1 MDIVGRSGLSDN
13 SRLASHVVPCRDIPG
28 RGDGIGRRSGLKHR
42 RRKAWGFDF
51 PPRHQEQVS
60 SIPGIAAVQ
69 ASHGRKAGIPDYT
82 CLSEHGLCFYGGNV
96 VISPNAGVSLTIL
109 RALPIF
115 ETLDDDCLKPLT
127 RVAMLRAVP
136 RHTVVL
142 HAGDRTDNIYFV
154 LSGGLKVQVS
164 DEEGR
169 EVILSMLG
177 PGELFGEMG
186 VLDDHPRSAT
196 VLAVEQSEVVVIGKD
211 DFKRCLVD
219 NPDVSLFIMR
229 NLAKRLRL
237 ADRNIESLALL
248 DVYGRVARLL
258 LEAAE
263 TIDGRKVVTHKL
275 TKQDIAKMIGASREM
290 VSRVMRDLTA
300 QGLIHEQDGQ
310 LILIDLAAFRRHGD
324 VDAIA

>member
-1 MDIVGRSGLSDN
+1 MKSPITG
-13 SRLASHVVPCRDIPG
+13 
-28 RGDGIGRRSGLKHR
+28 
-42 RRKAWGFDF
+42 
-51 PPRHQEQVS
+51 VS
-60 SIPGIAAVQ
+60 S
-69 ASHGRKAGIPDYT
+69 
-82 CLSEHGLCFYGGNV
+82 
-96 VISPNAGVSLTIL
+96 TIL

-115 ETLDDDCLKPLT
+115 EMLDDESLKPLT
-127 RVAMLRAVP
+127 RVATLRRVP

-142 HAGDRTDNIYFV
+142 NAGDRTDNIYFV
-154 LSGGLKVQVS
+154 LSGALKVQIS

-196 VLAVEQSEVVVIGKD
+196 VLAVESSEVVVVGKA
-211 DFKRCLVD
+211 DFKQCLVE

-229 NLAKRLRL
+229 NLTKRLRM

-263 TIDGRKVVTHKL
+263 TVDGHKVVVRKL

-300 QGLIHEQDGQ
+300 QGLIQERNGQ
-310 LILIDLAAFRRHGD
+310 MILVDLVAFRRLKTD
-324 VDAIA
+324 D

>member
-1 MDIVGRSGLSDN
+1 MN
-13 SRLASHVVPCRDIPG
+13 
-28 RGDGIGRRSGLKHR
+28 
-42 RRKAWGFDF
+42 
-51 PPRHQEQVS
+51 
-60 SIPGIAAVQ
+60 
-69 ASHGRKAGIPDYT
+69 
-82 CLSEHGLCFYGGNV
+82 
-96 VISPNAGVSLTIL
+96 SPNAGVSLTTL

-115 ETLDDDCLKPLT
+115 ETLDDKSLKPLL
-127 RVAMLRAVP
+127 RVAMLRHVP

-142 HAGDRTDNIYFV
+142 HAGDHTDNIYFV
-154 LSGGLKVQVS
+154 LSGVLKVQIS

-196 VLAVEQSEVVVIGKD
+196 VLAVESSEVVVIGKD
-211 DFKRCLVD
+211 DFKQCLAE

-229 NLAKRLRL
+229 NLTKRLRL
-237 ADRNIESLALL
+237 ADRNIESLALF

-263 TIDGRKVVTHKL
+263 IVDGRKVVTHKI

-290 VSRVMRDLTA
+290 VSRVMRDLLA
-300 QGLIHEQDGQ
+300 QGLIQECDGQ
-310 LILIDLAAFRRHGD
+310 LILVDLVAFRKLKTD
-324 VDAIA
+324 D

>member
-1 MDIVGRSGLSDN
+1 MIL
-13 SRLASHVVPCRDIPG
+13 
-28 RGDGIGRRSGLKHR
+28 
-42 RRKAWGFDF
+42 
-51 PPRHQEQVS
+51 
-60 SIPGIAAVQ
+60 
-69 ASHGRKAGIPDYT
+69 
-82 CLSEHGLCFYGGNV
+82 
-96 VISPNAGVSLTIL
+96 PNAGVSLTIL

-115 ETLDDDCLKPLT
+115 EMLDDECLKPLT
-127 RVAMLRAVP
+127 RVAMLRHIP

-142 HAGDRTDNIYFV
+142 HVGDHTDNIYFV
-154 LSGGLKVQVS
+154 LSGALKVQVS

-196 VLAVEQSEVVVIGKD
+196 VLAVESSEVVVIGKA
-211 DFKRCLVD
+211 DFKQCLVE

-229 NLAKRLRL
+229 NLTRRLRL

-263 TIDGRKVVTHKL
+263 TVDGHKVVTHKI

-290 VSRVMRDLTA
+290 VSRVMRDLMA
-300 QGLIHEQDGQ
+300 QGLILERDGQ
-310 LILIDLAAFRRHGD
+310 LILVDLEAFKRHGD
-324 VDAIA
+324 VAATN

>member
-1 MDIVGRSGLSDN
+1 M
-13 SRLASHVVPCRDIPG
+13 
-28 RGDGIGRRSGLKHR
+28 
-42 RRKAWGFDF
+42 
-51 PPRHQEQVS
+51 
-60 SIPGIAAVQ
+60 
-69 ASHGRKAGIPDYT
+69 
-82 CLSEHGLCFYGGNV
+82 
-96 VISPNAGVSLTIL
+96 ISPNAGVSLTIL

-115 ETLDDDCLKPLT
+115 EMLDDACLKPLT
-127 RVAMLRAVP
+127 RVATLRSIP
-136 RHTVVL
+136 RHTAVL

-154 LSGGLKVQVS
+154 LSGALKVQIS
-164 DEEGR
+164 DDEGR

-196 VLAVEQSEVVVIGKD
+196 VLAVEASEVVVIGKA
-211 DFKRCLVD
+211 DFKQCLVE

-229 NLAKRLRL
+229 NLTKRLRL

-263 TIDGRKVVTHKL
+263 TVDGRLVVMHKMS
-275 TKQDIAKMIGASREM
+275 KQDIAKMIGASREM

-300 QGLIHEQDGQ
+300 QGLIQEADGQ
-310 LILIDLAAFRRHGD
+310 LILVDLAVFRRHGD
-324 VDAIA
+324 AAATN

>member
-1 MDIVGRSGLSDN
+1 MG
-13 SRLASHVVPCRDIPG
+13 
-28 RGDGIGRRSGLKHR
+28 
-42 RRKAWGFDF
+42 
-51 PPRHQEQVS
+51 
-60 SIPGIAAVQ
+60 
-69 ASHGRKAGIPDYT
+69 
-82 CLSEHGLCFYGGNV
+82 
-96 VISPNAGVSLTIL
+96 SPNAGVSLTIL

-115 ETLDDDCLKPLT
+115 EMLDDDSLRPLT
-127 RVAMLRAVP
+127 RVAMLRTVP

-154 LSGGLKVQVS
+154 LSGLLKVQVS

-186 VLDDHPRSAT
+186 VLDEHPRSAT
-196 VLAVEQSEVVVIGKD
+196 VLAVESSEVVVIGQAE
-211 DFKRCLVD
+211 FKQCLAE

-229 NLAKRLRL
+229 NLTKRLRV
-237 ADRNIESLALL
+237 ANRTIESLALL

-263 TIDGRKVVTHKL
+263 TVDGRKIVTHKL
-275 TKQDIAKMIGASREM
+275 SKQDIAKMIGASREM

-300 QGLIHEQDGQ
+300 HGLIHEQDGQ
-310 LILIDLAAFRRHGD
+310 LILVDLAAFRRHGD
-324 VDAIA
+324 VAATA

>member
-1 MDIVGRSGLSDN
+1 M
-13 SRLASHVVPCRDIPG
+13 
-28 RGDGIGRRSGLKHR
+28 
-42 RRKAWGFDF
+42 
-51 PPRHQEQVS
+51 
-60 SIPGIAAVQ
+60 
-69 ASHGRKAGIPDYT
+69 
-82 CLSEHGLCFYGGNV
+82 
-96 VISPNAGVSLTIL
+96 
-109 RALPIF
+109 
-115 ETLDDDCLKPLT
+115 LDDECLKPLT
-127 RVAMLRAVP
+127 RVSMLRNIP

-142 HAGDRTDNIYFV
+142 HDGDRTDNIYFV
-154 LSGGLKVQVS
+154 LSGALKVQIS

-169 EVILSMLG
+169 EVILSILG

-196 VLAVEQSEVVVIGKD
+196 VLAVESSEVVVIGKA
-211 DFKRCLVD
+211 DFKRCLVE

-263 TIDGRKVVTHKL
+263 TVDGRQVVVRKL
-275 TKQDIAKMIGASREM
+275 SKQDIAKMIGASREM

-310 LILIDLAAFRRHGD
+310 LILVDLVAFKRHGNPAG
-324 VDAIA
+324 VN

>member
-1 MDIVGRSGLSDN
+1 M
-13 SRLASHVVPCRDIPG
+13 
-28 RGDGIGRRSGLKHR
+28 
-42 RRKAWGFDF
+42 
-51 PPRHQEQVS
+51 
-60 SIPGIAAVQ
+60 
-69 ASHGRKAGIPDYT
+69 
-82 CLSEHGLCFYGGNV
+82 
-96 VISPNAGVSLTIL
+96 SPNPGVSLTVL

-115 ETLDDDCLKPLT
+115 EMLDDECLRPLT
-127 RVAMLRAVP
+127 RVAMLRHIP

-142 HAGDRTDNIYFV
+142 HAGDHTDNIYFV
-154 LSGGLKVQVS
+154 LSGALKVQVS

-196 VLAVEQSEVVVIGKD
+196 VLAVESSDVVVMGKE
-211 DFKRCLVD
+211 DFKHCLVD

-229 NLAKRLRL
+229 SLTKRLRL

-258 LEAAE
+258 LESAE
-263 TIDGRKVVTHKL
+263 TIDGRKVVTHKM

-300 QGLIHEQDGQ
+300 QGLIQEHEGQ
-310 LILIDLAAFRRHGD
+310 LILVDLAAFRRHGD
-324 VDAIA
+324 LDALT

>member
-1 MDIVGRSGLSDN
+1 MN
-13 SRLASHVVPCRDIPG
+13 
-28 RGDGIGRRSGLKHR
+28 
-42 RRKAWGFDF
+42 
-51 PPRHQEQVS
+51 
-60 SIPGIAAVQ
+60 
-69 ASHGRKAGIPDYT
+69 
-82 CLSEHGLCFYGGNV
+82 
-96 VISPNAGVSLTIL
+96 SPNAGVSLTTL

-115 ETLDDDCLKPLT
+115 ETLDDKSLRPLL
-127 RVAMLRAVP
+127 RVAMLRHVP

-142 HAGDRTDNIYFV
+142 HAGDHTDNIYFV
-154 LSGGLKVQVS
+154 LSGVLKVQIS

-196 VLAVEQSEVVVIGKD
+196 VLAVESSEVVVIGKE
-211 DFKRCLVD
+211 DFKQCLAE

-229 NLAKRLRL
+229 NLTKRLRL
-237 ADRNIESLALL
+237 ADRNIESLALF

-263 TIDGRKVVTHKL
+263 IVDGRKVVTHKI

-290 VSRVMRDLTA
+290 VSRVMRDLLA
-300 QGLIHEQDGQ
+300 QGLIQECDGQ
-310 LILIDLAAFRRHGD
+310 LILVDLVAFRKLKTD
-324 VDAIA
+324 D